1 MLAGSAGR
9 GDELEST
16 VGDDG
21 FRKGTHEV
29 EDAALCTLVLAEGF
43 VVHEEVDD
51 VASVCN
57 GALEP
62 VDILLGRKRPVLP
75 TLVGEAEC
83 DIVAEL
89 VVPEEELELGLDVIG
104 IDIVGAPP
112 SHDVTGALGEHG
124 LVAEVIDGIADGV
137 GIDKL
142 GVAEGDGLH
151 TEILLDGSLVLLHL
165 VLELGVGCER
175 SKRVVIGLAEELD
188 ASRSREAAEAVDH
201 LRSVAVELL
210 KRGTGDGERHLERSL
225 ALLDSL
231 EEEFIHRE
239 VALLGYPLEDGPVG
253 EVVIVMRVLADIEE
267 PVQSESCRLVYLE
280 VQTYTLFHI
289 VVFLIILIP
298 VIRKPS

>member
-1 MLAGSAGR
+1 M
-9 GDELEST
+9 
-16 VGDDG
+16 
-21 FRKGTHEV
+21 
-29 EDAALCTLVLAEGF
+29 
-43 VVHEEVDD
+43 
-51 VASVCN
+51 
-57 GALEP
+57 
-62 VDILLGRKRPVLP
+62 
-75 TLVGEAEC
+75 
-83 DIVAEL
+83 
-89 VVPEEELELGLDVIG
+89 
-104 IDIVGAPP
+104 
-112 SHDVTGALGEHG
+112 TGALGEHG

-151 TEILLDGSLVLLHL
+151 AEILLDGSLVLLHL
-165 VLELGVGCER
+165 VLELSVGCER
-175 SKRVVIGLAEELD
+175 SERVVIGLAEELD

-201 LRSVAVELL
+201 LRSVAVELF

-267 PVQSESCRLVYLE
+267 PVQSESCRLVYLK

-289 VVFLIILIP
+289 NCFLLFLIP
-298 VIRKPS
+298 GIRKPP